1 MNRHLLK
8 KDAWCV
14 HRDNK
19 LEVDMRKV
27 IVVLLV
33 ILLLA
38 GLVLAVSAGK
48 GGGGGG
54 GSNDVAKWYCK
65 YQVGT
70 DMTMNFSRT
79 TRRGTGA
86 IRGDPVMCPSP
97 TPKSSFIGN
106 A

>member
-1 MNRHLLK
+1 
-8 KDAWCV
+8 
-14 HRDNK
+14 
-19 LEVDMRKV
+19 MRKV

-48 GGGGGG
+48 GGGGGGG